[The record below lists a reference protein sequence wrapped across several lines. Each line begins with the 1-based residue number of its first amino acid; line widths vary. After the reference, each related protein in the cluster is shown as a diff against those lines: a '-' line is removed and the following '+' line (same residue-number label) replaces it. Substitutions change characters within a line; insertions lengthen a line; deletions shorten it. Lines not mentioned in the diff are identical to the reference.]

1 MVAIK
6 PVARRSLQIAIIEDD
21 QDYSELLATT
31 LQRHAGLVDVISD
44 LKTLE
49 ERIHQRQYDVI
60 ILDVFLGQEEGLSI
74 IPYLAK
80 HSPHTKIVVLTAFG
94 SIDLAVTAMKQGATN
109 FLVKSMDLRAIAA
122 SVVDLATL
130 PDVSDWQ
137 HEVFESVGLI
147 GNSSRMKD
155 IKNLIFSL
163 ANIHSTILL
172 TGESGTGKEMV
183 AKSLH
188 QLSNRKTEPFI
199 AINCGAIPEQLLESE
214 LFGHKRG
221 AFTDAKETRRG
232 IFEICAD
239 GTVLLDEIGEMPMHL
254 QVKLLR
260 VLQEKEITPV
270 GSTQSI
276 KINTRIIAATNRNLH
291 EEVQRGRFR
300 EDLFYRLNV
309 IHIDIPPLRERLE
322 DVPLLV
328 EKFVR
333 EFTTNYAKVVQKPN
347 DSLITRL
354 QFHDWPGNIRELRNA
369 IERGVVLAR
378 GIDIQYEDMFYRGPR
393 QHAATTLEQDLE
405 GFFGS
410 DLPEFTE
417 ARRCFEKAYLRKVL
431 SLARGNIATASRLAG
446 RYRADIYRLMNKY
459 GLDREGQVLH

>member
-1 MVAIK
+1 MTAPKHVAQYN
-6 PVARRSLQIAIIEDD
+6 LQIAIIEDD
-21 QDYSELLATT
+21 QEYSTLLCTA
-31 LQRHAGLVDVISD
+31 LQRHVSHIDVIAD
-44 LKTLE
+44 LKTLRH
-49 ERIHQRQYDVI
+49 RIHAKQYDIV

-74 IPYLAK
+74 IPYLAQ

-94 SIDLAVTAMKQGATN
+94 SIDLAVKAMKNGATT
-109 FLVKSMDLRAIAA
+109 FLVKSMDMLAIAK
-122 SVVDLATL
+122 SVFDLAAL
-130 PDVSDWQ
+130 PDIPDWQ
-137 HEVFESVGLI
+137 HEVFDAVGMI
-147 GNSSRMKD
+147 GNSSRMKE
-155 IKNLIFSL
+155 IKNLVFSL
-163 ANIHSTILL
+163 ANIHSTVLL
-172 TGESGTGKEMV
+172 TGESGTGKEMA

-188 QLSNRKTEPFI
+188 QLSNRKDEPFI
-199 AINCGAIPEQLLESE
+199 AINCGAIPENLLESE

-232 IFEICAD
+232 IFEICAN

-260 VLQEKEITPV
+260 VLQEKEVTPV
-270 GSTQSI
+270 GSTQSL

-322 DVPLLV
+322 DIPLLV
-328 EKFVR
+328 ERFVR
-333 EFTTNYAKVVQKPN
+333 EFTTNYSKVVQKPN
-347 DSLITRL
+347 DSLMTRL

-378 GIDIQYEDMFYRGPR
+378 GLELQYEDMFCRGPR

-410 DLPEFTE
+410 DLPQFTE

-431 SLARGNIATASRLAG
+431 VLSRGNIATASRLAG

-459 GLDREGQVLH
+459 GLDREGHRLN